1 MSLDA
6 SATLD
11 AKFRSIGIDRDYS
24 ALDLD
29 LAPDVQGWGFDSPVF
44 ERVLTELRPSLLVE
58 IGTWKG
64 ASVIHMAKLAAAHG
78 LDTQFICI
86 DTWLGSND
94 RLWIDPEY
102 RSWLML
108 RGGYPTMFRQFI
120 ANIVHA
126 GVAGRVFPLPMT
138 SSSASYLLKHFE
150 IAPDAVYI
158 DAGHEEDEVYIDLKL
173 YYPLVRPGGIIFGD
187 DYSRTWPSVVAA
199 VNRFAAERRLQ
210 LECGGKKYLFE
221 KPAE

>member
-120 ANIVHA
+120 ANIRARRRRPPRLPAADDVVV
-126 GVAGRVFPLPMT
+126 GVGTCSSISRSRPTRCT
-138 SSSASYLLKHFE
+138 STPAMKRTKCTS
-150 IAPDAVYI
+150 I
-158 DAGHEEDEVYIDLKL
+158 LKL

-187 DYSRTWPSVVAA
+187 D
-199 VNRFAAERRLQ
+199 
-210 LECGGKKYLFE
+210 
-221 KPAE
+221 